1 MDAKILKKFKTKD
14 RPLSK
19 RVMRLGLPVI
29 LSNLSRT
36 FMNLAD
42 MAMVGHLGAVALAA
56 TGMGAM
62 LVWTILSF
70 AISLRTATQTV
81 AARRLGQRKL
91 RECGVAMHN
100 GLLLATLFGIPVAV
114 GGYLYADRFIPFFL
128 SDPEVVK
135 LSVDYASVAFLS
147 VFFSSLGFVFQGF
160 FTGVERTRA
169 HMNVTVLA
177 NALNVYLNAGL
188 IYGTENIR
196 ELFEGLG
203 SGAFSWVGIF
213 WSWTQFPELGVRGAA
228 LATLIASAWMV
239 VHYSIYLLAPW
250 IRKQFG
256 VFSFRFDG
264 AMLKRQIRLAAPQGS
279 QEMLVMFGFSLFYK
293 IVGMIGILEL
303 AATEIVFTI
312 LQTSFMP
319 AAGIGQACATLVG
332 KFLGEN
338 NPDRAETSIVESV
351 RWSFWVMGTLGM
363 VFILFPGLILS
374 IFTSDPEV
382 LRFGRFGLRIA
393 GLVQFADAV
402 GMTLWFA
409 LSGAGNTFYP
419 AVVESGIMWLFFL
432 PAAYITGVVFGLG
445 YMGPWISMAIYLVLF
460 AVAMAR
466 KILIGDWKEIKV

>member
-1 MDAKILKKFKTKD
+1 MDTKILAKFKTKD
-14 RPLSK
+14 RPISK
-19 RVMRLGLPVI
+19 RLMRLGLPVI

-100 GLLLATLFGIPVAV
+100 GLLLAILFGVPVAI
-114 GGYLYADRFIPFFL
+114 GGYFYADRFIPFFL

-177 NALNVYLNAGL
+177 NALNVYLNVGL
-188 IYGTENIR
+188 IYGTENVQ
-196 ELFEGLG
+196 EFFSGLG
-203 SGAFSWVGIF
+203 SGTFSWVGIF

-239 VHYSIYLLAPW
+239 VHYVLYLLAPW

-264 AMLKRQIRLAAPQGS
+264 VMLKRQIRLAVPQGT

-319 AAGIGQACATLVG
+319 AAGIGQAGATLVG

-351 RWSFWVMGTLGM
+351 RWAFWVMGTLGM
-363 VFILFPGLILS
+363 VFILFPDLILS
-374 IFTSDPEV
+374 IFTNDPEII
-382 LRFGRFGLRIA
+382 RFGRFGLRIA

-432 PAAYITGVVFGLG
+432 PVSYLTGVVLGLG
-445 YMGPWISMAIYLVLF
+445 YMAPWISMAIYLVLF

-466 KILIGDWKEIKV
+466 KILMGDWKEIKV